1 MAWTRVVALI
11 AATAHPLRSLAVHF
25 WLVLLDHVSS
35 QGVPRLEDLVA
46 LSALVDN
53 TGNVGLNVLL
63 HLRGENGCYRCY
75 VKVIAITVY
84 WSLLE

>member
-11 AATAHPLRSLAVHF
+11 AATAHPLWSLAVHF

-35 QGVPRLEDLVA
+35 QRVPRLQDLVA

-53 TGNVGLNVLL
+53 TGNVGLDVLL
-63 HLRGENGCYRCY
+63 HLGERG
-75 VKVIAITVY
+75 
-84 WSLLE
+84 

>member
-1 MAWTRVVALI
+1 MTWAGVVALGVSS
-11 AATAHPLRSLAVHF
+11 HPLRRLHHRP

-63 HLRGENGCYRCY
+63 HLRGGNGCYRCFM
-75 VKVIAITVY
+75 
-84 WSLLE
+84 